1 MPPQLLELACM
12 LHAHVILPDST
23 TVLQRVGGLG
33 QLAQVAASDRSLG
46 HRFMRVLFTGRLLP
60 TSVPADDRRA
70 AKALLGPFVAV
81 EIARKM
87 NSPRRVDPL
96 QSFVADM
103 LGTQRVPKAL
113 GDLFRVFSIAST
125 PGALL
130 RRPAGQE
137 IPDTGPAAFKAAVCV
152 WDLWRLQFDNLG
164 MRELGVKVGYR
175 QYVSMTWTRV
185 PFEAL
190 QKVGLYDMNA
200 DGTYKISRVRRTV
213 QEAFGDAPTGGE
225 LLPLDDDYNVCCGWR
240 ALMWIEIAMDLLCSY
255 ELVDDDRELPLD
267 ESLSVRTVRNRDRG
281 AHASSYAQT
290 LDSSLEPNHDE
301 GDISNTMYWST
312 YGEVRDPRRA

>member
-1 MPPQLLELACM
+1 
-12 LHAHVILPDST
+12 
-23 TVLQRVGGLG
+23 VGGLVG
-33 QLAQVAASDRSLG
+33 QLAQVATSDRSLG

-60 TSVPADDRRA
+60 TSVPGHDRRA
-70 AKALLGPFVAV
+70 AKALLGPFVAL

-103 LGTQRVPKAL
+103 LDTQRVPKAL
-113 GDLFRVFSIAST
+113 GDIFRVFSIAST
-125 PGALL
+125 AGVLL

-137 IPDTGPAAFKAAVCV
+137 IPDTGPAAFKAVVRV
-152 WDLWRLQFDNLG
+152 WDLWRLQLGNLG

-175 QYVSMTWTRV
+175 QYARMTWTRV

-190 QKVGLYDMNA
+190 QKVGFYDMNA

-213 QEAFGDAPTGGE
+213 QEAFGDAPTSDE
-225 LLPLDDDYNVCCGWR
+225 LLPLDDDYNACCGWR

-267 ESLSVRTVRNRDRG
+267 KSFSVRAVRNSDHG

-290 LDSSLEPNHDE
+290 LESSLEPDHDE
-301 GDISNTMYWST
+301 GDISSIMYRST
-312 YGEVRDPRRA
+312 YNCTARFACIYHYTRTTTGGRALMSSSENRE